1 MLALILFAILIYQ
14 RMNMEK
20 ILLRFP
26 NKDLTKAKRRAN
38 FGLVFLGV
46 LAVLE
51 ISLNLHLHRSLW
63 DSDFIS
69 PFFN

>member
-1 MLALILFAILIYQ
+1 MLALILFAILLYQ
-14 RMNMEK
+14 RINIEK

-38 FGLVFLGV
+38 IGLLLLGILALLETV
-46 LAVLE
+46 LNV
-51 ISLNLHLHRSLW
+51 HLHRSLW
-63 DSDFIS
+63 NADFIS